1 LEKREIR
8 THYSGVIIFAAK
20 IATVATGIAFAL
32 IVANSLSQAE
42 YGILGIFNIIVPYFT
57 LLAGAIS
64 FWTMRFVS
72 RSAAGATKTGL
83 FANFALAIIAV
94 LVYLALLPIISPVF
108 RLGSYLVVYLIMAT
122 QVVEVYL
129 ISVLESSLQANRP
142 EYVGY
147 GLLIGEILKVALCY
161 FLVVWRQIG
170 IQGVAL
176 SIVIAFAVKAGFY
189 IKTVLKELRQKL
201 VFAYVRE
208 WVKGS
213 AFNIYNIIGD
223 RIAAIIF
230 LMITWYG
237 TEIANSYYYATSQIA
252 NIIAYSTLLAFAL
265 TPKLLSESK
274 LSEAT
279 MSFKLVLL
287 FAIPMTAGVLALPG
301 SYLVFL
307 KETGEYVVATPVL
320 MILAVDALILTT
332 STIFGYVLMGIER
345 VDEKAKI
352 PFREVAKSRLFIAF
366 SLPYL
371 HAAITLPTAFYA
383 MIFLAHNDP
392 LQVAIYI
399 TGINMIGHTA
409 SFLIQYYVVSRAV
422 KLQVPWNSI
431 GKYALASAVMAAIL
445 YFTHPARRLTTLVL
459 TAIGGLVYVGV
470 LLAIDKETRSL
481 LRMSIGIL
489 KARIRPEEGINS
501 SPSEK
506 QI

>member
-1 LEKREIR
+1 LL
-8 THYSGVIIFAAK
+8 T
-20 IATVATGIAFAL
+20 
-32 IVANSLSQAE
+32 LSQAE
-42 YGILGIFNIIVPYFT
+42 YGILGIFNIIIPYFT
-57 LLAGAIS
+57 ILAGAIS

-72 RSAAGATKTGL
+72 RRAEGAAKTGL

-94 LVYLALLPIISPVF
+94 LIYLALLPIISPAF
-108 RLGSYLVVYLIMAT
+108 RLESYLIVYLIMAA

-129 ISVLESSLQANRP
+129 ISVLESSLQGNRP

-161 FLVVWRQIG
+161 SLVAWRQMG
-170 IQGVAL
+170 IQGAAL
-176 SIVIAFAVKAGFY
+176 SIVIAFAVKASFY
-189 IKTVLKELRQKL
+189 IKIVFKELRQKL

-213 AFNIYNIIGD
+213 AFNIYNVIGD
-223 RIAAIIF
+223 RIAAIVF

-237 TEIANSYYYATSQIA
+237 TETANSYYYATSQIA
-252 NIIAYSTLLAFAL
+252 NIIVYSTFLAFAL

-274 LSEAT
+274 LGEAT
-279 MSFKLVLL
+279 MSLKLVLL
-287 FAIPMTAGVLALPG
+287 FAVPMTAGVLVLPS

-307 KETGEYVVATPVL
+307 KETGEYVAATPVL
-320 MILAVDALILTT
+320 MILAIDALILTT
-332 STIFGYVLMGIER
+332 STIFNYVIMGIER

-352 PFREVAKSRLFIAF
+352 PFREVARSRLFIAF

-383 MIFLAHNDP
+383 MTFLAHNDP

-399 TGINMIGHTA
+399 TGINTIGHTA
-409 SFLIQYYVVSRAV
+409 IFLVQYCVVSRAV
-422 KLQVPWNSI
+422 KFQIPWDSI
-431 GKYALASAVMAAIL
+431 GKYALASAVMAAVL
-445 YFTHPARRLTTLVL
+445 YFTHPARRLTTLIV

-470 LLAIDKETRSL
+470 LLAIDKGTRSL

-489 KARIRPEEGINS
+489 KARIRPEERTNNS
-501 SPSEK
+501 PLEK

>member
-1 LEKREIR
+1 MEKREIR

-42 YGILGIFNIIVPYFT
+42 YGILGIFNIIIPYFT

-72 RSAAGATKTGL
+72 RSAEGAAKTGL
-83 FANFALAIIAV
+83 FANSALAIIAV
-94 LVYLALLPIISPVF
+94 LVYLALLPIISPAF
-108 RLGSYLVVYLIMAT
+108 RLESYLTVYLIMAA
-122 QVVEVYL
+122 QVVEVYI
-129 ISVLESSLQANRP
+129 ISVLESSLQGNRP

-147 GLLIGEILKVALCY
+147 GLLVGEILKVVLCY
-161 FLVVWRQIG
+161 FLIVWSRMG
-170 IQGVAL
+170 IQGAAL
-176 SIVIAFAVKAGFY
+176 SIVIAFAVKASFY
-189 IKTVLKELRQKL
+189 IKTLFKELRQKL
-201 VFAYVRE
+201 VFAYIRE
-208 WVKGS
+208 WIKGS

-237 TEIANSYYYATSQIA
+237 TETANSYYYATSQIA

-279 MSFKLVLL
+279 MSLKLVLL
-287 FAIPMTAGVLALPG
+287 FAVPMTAGVLALPS

-320 MILAVDALILTT
+320 MILAIDALILTT

-352 PFREVAKSRLFIAF
+352 PFREMAKSKLFIAF
-366 SLPYL
+366 SFPYL

-383 MIFLAHNDP
+383 MTFLAHNDP

-399 TGINMIGHTA
+399 TGINTIGHTA
-409 SFLIQYYVVSRAV
+409 IFLIQYYVVSRAV
-422 KLQVPWNSI
+422 KFQIPWNSI
-431 GKYALASAVMAAIL
+431 GKYALASAAMAALL
-445 YFTHPARRLTTLVL
+445 YFTHPARRLTTLIV
-459 TAIGGLVYVGV
+459 TAVGGLVYIAV
-470 LLAIDKETRSL
+470 LLAIDKGTRSL

-489 KARIRPEEGINS
+489 KAKIRPEEGTNNS
-501 SPSEK
+501 PLEK
-506 QI
+506 QG